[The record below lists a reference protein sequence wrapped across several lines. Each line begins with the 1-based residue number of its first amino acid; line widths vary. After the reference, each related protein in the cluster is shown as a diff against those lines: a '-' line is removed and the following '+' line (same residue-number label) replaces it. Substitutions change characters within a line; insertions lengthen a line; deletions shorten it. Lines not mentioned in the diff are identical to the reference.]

1 MNAVR
6 SKVMDGMKPYLDFAQ
21 HKDLIAITVGADYF
35 TYDSETDKELEADF
49 GEVVVAVEKDWLFE
63 HMKKDD
69 IGNPL
74 DYLQNEYTW
83 DDSFV
88 WFENAK
94 TAGKVAI
101 IEFN

>member
-6 SKVMDGMKPYLDFAQ
+6 SRVLEDMKPYLDFAQ
-21 HKDLIAITVGADYF
+21 HKDLIAITIGADYF
-35 TYDSETDKELEADF
+35 SYDCENDEELEADF
-49 GEVVVAVEKDWLFE
+49 VEVVVAVEKDWLFAVMLKE
-63 HMKKDD
+63 E
-69 IGNPL
+69 IENPL

-94 TAGKVAI
+94 ANGKVAVV
-101 IEFN
+101 EFN